1 MSLRKKATSGLVWT
15 FGQQFGNQIITF
27 LVSIILARIL
37 TPEQFGLI
45 GMIIVFIAIGQSL
58 MDSGLTQS
66 LIRNTDVDQED
77 LSTVFYFNLGASV
90 LIYLLIFLIA
100 PLIADFYETP
110 ILTDLLRVLC
120 LSFIISAFAAV
131 QGARLTK
138 KLDFKTQ
145 TIIGI
150 PSTILSGILG
160 IVMAYTGFGVWS
172 LVWSRIA
179 DSLIRTIQL
188 WIYSKWTPSR
198 VFNIEKFKYH
208 FNFGYKLTL
217 SGLLDT
223 IFNNIYIIVIGKFFA
238 ASQVGFYTRAQTM
251 KKLPVTNISNALN
264 KVTYPL
270 FASIQDDD
278 VRLKRVYKQIMQMVM
293 FIVTPVLVFA
303 AVLAVP
309 TFRLILT
316 EKWLPAV
323 PYFQILSVTGILYP
337 LNAYNLNILK
347 VKGRSD
353 LFLKLEIIKKILISI
368 AIIFAIQFGIYGLL
382 YSQAILS
389 ILMYFIN
396 SYNTDRFISYSVI
409 EQTKDII
416 PIILL
421 SLFSGLVI
429 YFLDSNLDR
438 NNFTDI
444 SRILL
449 GGLTGLLIYIGL
461 SYLLKMPSIYDL
473 KTLIL
478 KK

>member
-1 MSLRKKATSGLVWT
+1 M
-15 FGQQFGNQIITF
+15 
-27 LVSIILARIL
+27 
-37 TPEQFGLI
+37 
-45 GMIIVFIAIGQSL
+45 
-58 MDSGLTQS
+58 
-66 LIRNTDVDQED
+66 
-77 LSTVFYFNLGASV
+77 
-90 LIYLLIFLIA
+90 
-100 PLIADFYETP
+100 
-110 ILTDLLRVLC
+110 
-120 LSFIISAFAAV
+120 SFIISAFAAV

-145 TIIGI
+145 TIIAL

-160 IVMAYTGFGVWS
+160 IVMAYQGFGVWS

-179 DSLIRTIQL
+179 DSSIKTIQL
-188 WIYSKWTPSR
+188 WIYSKWIPSR
-198 VFNIEKFKYH
+198 VFNFKKFKYH

-223 IFNNIYIIVIGKFFA
+223 IFNNIYIIVIGKYFA

-270 FASIQDDD
+270 FSSIQNDD
-278 VRLKRVYKQIMQMVM
+278 VRLKRVYKQIMQMVV

-323 PYFQILSVTGILYP
+323 PYFQILSITGILYP
-337 LNAYNLNILK
+337 LNSYNLNVLK

-353 LFLKLEIIKKILISI
+353 LFLKLEIIKKVIISI
-368 AIIFAIQFGIYGLL
+368 SIVIAIQYGIYGLL
-382 YSQAILS
+382 YSQVVLS
-389 ILMYFIN
+389 IISFFIN
-396 SYNTDRFISYSVI
+396 SYNTDKFINYSVW
-409 EQTKDII
+409 EQTKDIF

-421 SLFSGLVI
+421 SLFSGMVVYL
-429 YFLDSNLDR
+429 LDSYMENAMVIDLYR
-438 NNFTDI
+438 
-444 SRILL
+444 LL
-449 GGLTGLLIYIGL
+449 IGGLSGLVTYLGL
-461 SYLLKMPSIYDL
+461 AYFFKMRSINDIQ
-473 KTLIL
+473 TLIL